1 MRNVTMKE
9 FYEAQAKFTCKHP
22 LINVYTS
29 SMKDNAYHKHYIAE
43 DGAEMWESNRV
54 VTETVEVEIHGI
66 KCKAIVKFWETEC
79 WSTDDSKSIYMYQ
92 QI

>member
-1 MRNVTMKE
+1 MRQVTMQE
-9 FYEAQAKFTCKHP
+9 FYKAQSEFTCKHTI
-22 LINVYTS
+22 LNVYTS

-43 DGAEMWESNRV
+43 DGAEMWENNRLI
-54 VTETVEVEIHGI
+54 TEPVEVEIHGI

-79 WSTDDSKSIYMYQ
+79 WSTDDSKSMYMYQ